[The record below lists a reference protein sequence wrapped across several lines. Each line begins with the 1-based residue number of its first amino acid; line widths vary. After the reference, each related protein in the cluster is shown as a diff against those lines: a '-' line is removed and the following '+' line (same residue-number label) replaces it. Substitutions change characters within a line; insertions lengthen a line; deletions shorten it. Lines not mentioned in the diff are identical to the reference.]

1 MVDDITNAKEKEN
14 VEQVISM
21 VTSVHTPLLIL
32 FGQDDQVKKLD
43 NVDVSRYDH
52 VTNSYHI
59 ISLLFDLIHKF
70 TCVIINTSNK
80 WCDVFSNLT

>member
-32 FGQDDQVKKLD
+32 FGQDDQVK
-43 NVDVSRYDH
+43 NIR
-52 VTNSYHI
+52 
-59 ISLLFDLIHKF
+59 
-70 TCVIINTSNK
+70 
-80 WCDVFSNLT
+80 